1 MCDIR
6 ETWQAH
12 TTDELNKLDESN
24 SDILKHLKSLGTAT
38 DSLCQRTKDYQKDL
52 WIWQQGISKVQELSA
67 TTLKINKWIEVSERI
82 ALEQHFLRR
91 LVYERM
97 EERQSQITEAHTQT
111 FQWIFKSRSS
121 NSRR

>member
-1 MCDIR
+1 MCDTR

-12 TTDELNKLDESN
+12 TTDELNKLDELN

-82 ALEQHFLRR
+82 ALERHFLRR